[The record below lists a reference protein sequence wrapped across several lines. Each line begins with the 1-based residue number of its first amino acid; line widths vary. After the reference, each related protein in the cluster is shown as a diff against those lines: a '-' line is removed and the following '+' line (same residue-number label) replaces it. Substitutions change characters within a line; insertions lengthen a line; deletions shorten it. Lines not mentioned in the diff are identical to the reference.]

1 MSDVDFGVQFRCN
14 DERWLGPDER
24 GRDGRYTV
32 RDRRWLDLEFFDLYE
47 HAVDYALEVQSQYD
61 ECRIIMYK
69 SLSEENGHHKSKIVA
84 VFKPMP
90 RGWIAKAK
98 GGE

>member
-1 MSDVDFGVQFRCN
+1 MAIGDVSFVVECRSCKEEGWM
-14 DERWLGPDER
+14 EW
-24 GRDGRYTV
+24 
-32 RDRRWLDLEFFDLYE
+32 EFCDLY
-47 HAVDYALEVQSQYD
+47 DDALNCALKAQTEYGE

-98 GGE
+98 GEE

>member
-1 MSDVDFGVQFRCN
+1 MSDVDFGVQYRCR
-14 DERWLGPDER
+14 DERWLGREER
-24 GRDGRYTV
+24 GRYGPYTE
-32 RDRRWLDLEFFDLYE
+32 RDERWIDCDYFDLYDD
-47 HAVDYALEVQSQYD
+47 ALDYALKVQRQGD

-69 SLSEENGHHKSKIVA
+69 SLSEESGHHKSKIVA

-98 GGE
+98 GEE